1 MIMSEPKDKPKCS
14 ACGGEMETATG
25 IGEHYIYDTC
35 IKVLQSSVAALRD
48 RAERAEV
55 EAKRY
60 KELESAMH
68 TEFKKVCKDRR
79 QLEKAVEEK
88 DALLDKQRDAL
99 ASLTA
104 QVAAKE
110 GEIEG
115 LRAELAAIESHP
127 IDRHDQYESILLS
140 LKEETAKGD
149 TERLAKLA
157 TSHLKDAI
165 IDASKTHQ
173 AWVMR
178 TNGTKR
184 WKERAEAAEAE
195 RDKANTDLATLRQY
209 QDRHQIPAWSKIE
222 DALNNWGLFD
232 TLCDRAVKRIQM
244 ANELE
249 RQLSLAQTELAQA
262 KAGAFLEA
270 KKAAQDYEQMGY
282 EEFVDAYGCGDI
294 SDAIHRLWFDV
305 NEKLQVGAVDR
316 WQSIETAPKDSI
328 ALYWLEW
335 AKGCGGGQP
344 ISQSER
350 VFKGKQGGWCSLYKA
365 THWQPLPEPPIPATA
380 AATNEEKK

>member
-1 MIMSEPKDKPKCS
+1 
-14 ACGGEMETATG
+14 
-25 IGEHYIYDTC
+25 
-35 IKVLQSSVAALRD
+35 
-48 RAERAEV
+48 
-55 EAKRY
+55 
-60 KELESAMH
+60 MH

-178 TNGTKR
+178 TNQMKR
-184 WKERAEAAEAE
+184 WKE
-195 RDKANTDLATLRQY
+195 KAGKAIDQNEEDRQHLS
-209 QDRHQIPAWSKIE
+209 RFGAIIE
-222 DALNNWGLFD
+222 KMG
-232 TLCDRAVKRIQM
+232 
-244 ANELE
+244 NE
-249 RQLSLAQTELAQA
+249 LSLAQTELETKGAELLAIARRITDLEGSTATRKEMLETIGYHQANAHKFAQQLAERNQQWVKLASLLGCDVESVESELTSVKTELARA
-262 KAGAFLEA
+262 K
-270 KKAAQDYEQMGY
+270 EQAT
-282 EEFVDAYGCGDI
+282 E
-294 SDAIHRLWFDV
+294 
-305 NEKLQVGAVDR
+305 R
-316 WQSIETAPKDSI
+316 WLPIETAPESEYVLVFLPNYGHATATRTGRD
-328 ALYWLEW
+328 WW
-335 AKGCGGGQP
+335 AVNRG
-344 ISQSER
+344 ER
-350 VFKGKQGGWCSLYKA
+350 INP
-365 THWQPLPEPPIPATA
+365 THWQPLPEPPMPIEATA
-380 AATNEEKK
+380 AATNEGKGEGDNEQR